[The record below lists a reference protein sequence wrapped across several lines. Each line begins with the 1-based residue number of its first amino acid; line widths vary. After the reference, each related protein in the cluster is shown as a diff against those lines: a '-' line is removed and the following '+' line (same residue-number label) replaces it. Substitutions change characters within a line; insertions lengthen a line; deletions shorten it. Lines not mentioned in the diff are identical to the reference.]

1 MDSSQESRRCAEV
14 GFDDLAVR
22 RNRAALLINRGNRT
36 RAYFGR
42 LIALAG
48 VAKETCVGG
57 IRLLI
62 AAGCLVVATHAAH
75 AQATQPVP
83 HPPLT
88 AAQTEAIDQLVK
100 SEMSRQRIPGL
111 EVGVYS
117 RGRILLA
124 KGYGLADVELKV
136 PVTPETL
143 MQSGS
148 VGKQFVSAA
157 IMMLVEEHKLSLD
170 DSITRSFT
178 DAPAS
183 WKPILIKNLLSH
195 TSGLSEYESGD
206 RIGPSGPFYLR
217 LDVTENE
224 LIKKIYAL
232 PIEWPPGTKWAY
244 RNTNYVVLGVLI
256 HKIAGERYDQ
266 FLHDRIFAPL
276 GMTST
281 RLISDRDIIMN
292 RSSGYEIDDQGQ
304 LKNQEWVSPTFN
316 STADGTLYFNVLD
329 LAKWDEALYTTGL
342 LTQASLDRIWTVYPL
357 SDGKPNPANYGFGW
371 VITQFHGHKRIE
383 HGGAWQGFTCDISR
397 YPDDSLT
404 VVVLTNLDAGH
415 SRPELIA
422 HVIAGF
428 VEPSL
433 MPAKLTAI
441 TDKDPGIADAV
452 RRLLDQIVGGTDIR
466 PQVTPGL
473 AALITQEA
481 NKRVQHILAPVWPGG
496 ALVLVQREAAPG
508 APGIIASTFRISKG
522 SDSLLIHYGRNAEGE
537 IAILGFSPDRP
548 WE

>member
-1 MDSSQESRRCAEV
+1 
-14 GFDDLAVR
+14 
-22 RNRAALLINRGNRT
+22 
-36 RAYFGR
+36 
-42 LIALAG
+42 
-48 VAKETCVGG
+48 VAG

-75 AQATQPVP
+75 AQVAQPAP
-83 HPPLT
+83 RPSLT
-88 AAQTEAIDQLVK
+88 DAQTEAIDRLVK

-124 KGYGLADVELKV
+124 KGYGLANIELNV

-157 IMMLVEEHKLSLD
+157 IMMLVEEGKVSLD
-170 DSITRSFT
+170 DSITKYFP

-183 WKPILIKNLLSH
+183 WKPILIKNMLSH
-195 TSGLSEYESGD
+195 TSGLAEYET
-206 RIGPSGPFYLR
+206 RETTGPNGPFYIR
-217 LDVTENE
+217 MDYTENE
-224 LIKKIYAL
+224 LLKKSEVL
-232 PIEWPPGTKWAY
+232 PIDSPVGSKWAY
-244 RNTNYVVLGVLI
+244 RNTNYMLLGIMI
-256 HKIAGERYDQ
+256 HRVTGEFYADY
-266 FLHDRIFAPL
+266 LADRIFKPL

-292 RSSGYEIDDQGQ
+292 RASGYEIDDQGH

-329 LAKWDEALYTTGL
+329 LAKWDEALYTTRL

-357 SDGKPNPANYGFGW
+357 NDGKPNPANYGFGW
-371 VITQFHGHKRIE
+371 AIRRFHGHKLIE
-383 HGGAWQGFTCDISR
+383 HDGAWQGFTCNISR

-415 SRPELIA
+415 SSPELIT
-422 HVIAGF
+422 HVIAGL

-466 PQVTPGL
+466 PQATPGL
-473 AALITQEA
+473 AADITPEG
-481 NKRVQHILAPVWPGG
+481 NKQVQHMLAPVWPGG
-496 ALVLVQREAAPG
+496 TLVLVQREAAPG
-508 APGIIASTFRISKG
+508 APGIIASTFRLSKG
-522 SDSLLIHYGRNAEGE
+522 SDSLLIYYGRNAEGK
-537 IAILGFSPDRP
+537 IAVLGFSPDRP
-548 WE
+548 WQ